1 MKSKRHSVER
11 IEAAVKEHEL
21 RTPLADISHKLA
33 IAEQTV
39 YRWKKQCAGLEASV
53 ARELE

>member
-11 IEAAVKEHEL
+11 IVAAVNKHEL
-21 RTPLADISHKLA
+21 RTPLADSSHKLA

-39 YRWKKQCAGLEASV
+39 HRLKKQCAGLEASV
-53 ARELE
+53 AREVE